1 MALYRTYRP
10 ATLDEV
16 VGQEHVTGPLRR
28 ALENDRVHHAYLLS
42 GPRGCGKTST
52 ARILARSL
60 NCEQGPTPNPC
71 GECQSCLDLAPNGPG
86 SLDVIELDAASHGG
100 VDDTRDLRE
109 RAMFAPATSRY
120 KVYIIDEAHMVSTA
134 GFNALLKLVEEPP
147 DHVRFIFA
155 TTEADKVLPTI
166 RSRTHNYTFRLVSAK
181 ALQEHLA
188 SVCDQEGVPYEPA
201 ALALVARAGAGSV
214 RDSLSVLG
222 QVISGSGPAGVTYA
236 DAVLQLGMT
245 DAALLDDTIA
255 ALADHD
261 GAAMFTVIDRVIE
274 AGHDPRR
281 FVTDLLE
288 RLRDLI
294 VLQSVPDAAALGL
307 IDAPEDQ
314 LAAEV
319 EQAQRFGLAELTRAA
334 DVTSAA
340 LSELKGATAP
350 RLHLEL
356 MGARLL
362 LPAADSDE
370 AGMRAR
376 LDQLERRMASAPIH
390 QAPAGQ
396 PPVGREQVSDVTAPE
411 PAASAST
418 SAPASVSA
426 STSKS
431 TRAKPPRL
439 SDVAPST
446 AAEPAESPTAVP
458 PAAASVEPAEAVVAS
473 VAASAPADPAPAS
486 AGGATY
492 APTLDQFVSLWP
504 AVLEALKTY
513 SKVAWL
519 GFSSSRPISY
529 ANGDLAVAVRDAG
542 TVKGV
547 KASGHD
553 ERLRQAVIDVVRA
566 DVRIDVVFAPDQAGA
581 VPSEPSP
588 SATRS
593 NEPASA
599 APTAGAPSTRA
610 PAAGAPSTQAA
621 AAVEPDAPSMDDD
634 DLDDSSGVD
643 LAMREF
649 GATQIGEI
657 EH

>member
-10 ATLDEV
+10 ASLDEV
-16 VGQEHVTGPLRR
+16 VGQDHVTGPLRR
-28 ALENDRVHHAYLLS
+28 ALENDRVHHAYLFS

-60 NCEQGPTPNPC
+60 NCEKGPTPDPC

-109 RAMFAPATSRY
+109 RAMFAPASSRY

-166 RSRTHNYTFRLVSAK
+166 RSRTHNYTFRLVPAK
-181 ALQEHLA
+181 SLQEHLA
-188 SVCDQEGVPYEPA
+188 SVCDQEGVAYEPA

-222 QVISGSGPAGVTYA
+222 QVISGSGPEGVTYA

-245 DAALLDDTIA
+245 DDALLDDTIA

-261 GAAMFTVIDRVIE
+261 GAAMFSVVDRVIE

-294 VLQSVPDAAALGL
+294 VLQSVPNAAELGL
-307 IDAPEDQ
+307 IEAPDDR

-319 EQAQRFGLAELTRAA
+319 AQSQRFGPAELTRAA

-340 LSELKGATAP
+340 LSDLKGATAP

-376 LDQLERRMASAPIH
+376 LDQLERRVAAAPVV
-390 QAPAGQ
+390 A
-396 PPVGREQVSDVTAPE
+396 
-411 PAASAST
+411 AASAGAPPAP
-418 SAPASVSA
+418 SAPSMPAAEPAPSRS
-426 STSKS
+426 
-431 TRAKPPRL
+431 KPPRL
-439 SDVAPST
+439 SDVAPSSAEAST
-446 AAEPAESPTAVP
+446 SAPSRGRAAATSAPAPEPAAAEPI
-458 PAAASVEPAEAVVAS
+458 VEPVPSES
-473 VAASAPADPAPAS
+473 TPAPSVDAS
-486 AGGATY
+486 GSY
-492 APTLDQFVSLWP
+492 EPTMEQFLSLWP
-504 AVLEALKTY
+504 AVLEALKSY
-513 SKVAWL
+513 SKVAWMS
-519 GFSSSRPISY
+519 FSSSRPLSWSD
-529 ANGDLAVAVRDAG
+529 GDLAVAVRDAG

-553 ERLRQAVIDVVRA
+553 ERLRQAVLDVVRTN
-566 DVRIDVVFAPDQAGA
+566 VRIDVVFAPDQAGA
-581 VPSEPSP
+581 MPVP
-588 SATRS
+588 T
-593 NEPASA
+593 PARDESGETA
-599 APTAGAPSTRA
+599 APVAAVAP
-610 PAAGAPSTQAA
+610 P
-621 AAVEPDAPSMDDD
+621 VEPDAPSLDDA
-634 DLDDSSGVD
+634 DLDDASGVD
-643 LAMREF
+643 LAIREL